1 MRKME
6 ERTCDFENELI
17 LRIKEKKF
25 LQVRNV
31 SAIRHRNSSNKDI

>member
-6 ERTCDFENELI
+6 ERTCDFENESI

-31 SAIRHRNSSNKDI
+31 SVIRHRNSSDKDI